1 MPLESS
7 EGGAMRVFQSYHPA
21 VNFVYFACVLGFS
34 MFLLHP
40 VCLAIT
46 LLCGAA
52 YAIVL
57 HGRRAVRF
65 QLAALLPMMV
75 VAAAIN
81 PAFNHAGMTIL
92 GYLPG
97 GNPLTLE
104 SVAYGIAAAVLLAAV
119 ICWFSCFHTV
129 MSSDKFIYLFGAVIP
144 VLSLLLSMSLR
155 FVPRLKE
162 QARVIANAQK
172 CVGKN
177 ISDGSLWQR
186 ARHGMAILSCLVSW
200 TLENAIDTADSMK
213 SRGYGLPGRT
223 AYSNAT
229 FDRRDGLALGCIAV
243 LGGYVLAGS
252 LLGGLQFRFFPSVK
266 GVELTLYPIS
276 IFAAYFALCSL
287 PLGLE
292 VWERHKWKV
301 IELSM

>member
-1 MPLESS
+1 MN
-7 EGGAMRVFQSYHPA
+7 AFQSYHPA
-21 VNFVYFACVLGFS
+21 VNFLYFTCVLAFS
-34 MFLLHP
+34 MFLMHP
-40 VCLAIT
+40 ICLAIT
-46 LLCGAA
+46 LLCSAA

-65 QLAALLPMMV
+65 QLAALLPMMLI
-75 VAAAIN
+75 AAGMN

-92 GYLPG
+92 AYLPT

-104 SVAYGIAAAVLLAAV
+104 SIAYGIAAAVMLAAV
-119 ICWFSCFHTV
+119 LCWFSCFNAV
-129 MSSDKFIYLFGAVIP
+129 MTSDKFIYLFGAVIP
-144 VLSLLLSMSLR
+144 ALSLLLSMALR
-155 FVPRLKE
+155 FVPRFQE

-172 CVGKN
+172 CVGRDG
-177 ISDGSLWQR
+177 SGGSLWQR
-186 ARHGMAILSCLVSW
+186 ARRGMTILSSLVSW

-223 AYSNAT
+223 AYSNYT
-229 FDRRDGLALGCIAV
+229 FDRRDGLAFGCIAL
-243 LGGYVLAGS
+243 LGGYVLVGG

-287 PLGLE
+287 PVGLE

-301 IELSM
+301 IESSM